1 MKPPRIP
8 HPTSPGE
15 MLTEEFLTPMNLSQS
30 ELARKISSSPRAINE
45 ICLGK
50 RAISPLMA
58 MRLADYFGNTP
69 EFWMNLQVAWDLW
82 REWEKHNKKRKTA

>member
-1 MKPPRIP
+1 MKPPEIP

-15 MLTEEFLTPMNLSQS
+15 MLTEEFLTTMNPSQS

-58 MRLADYFGNTP
+58 MRLGDYFGNTLN
-69 EFWMNLQVAWDLW
+69 FG
-82 REWEKHNKKRKTA
+82 